1 MSFLATLA
9 FINHVSKSLSLILIY
24 FLATKDLILTKIVE
38 VQPKYVVVNMSA
50 HTIWFSQAHIPIN
63 EQAHCLELQPKDRQP
78 FHWSSKTEEKMTH
91 FSIEGATRGCAKFPL
106 SDAGSLNVENRMED
120 GTKVFFKITKRNDL
134 NSIFVIIEDMK
145 SAPYQID
152 NQLPDMVISYCQI
165 GTKNADDIELCN

>member
-1 MSFLATLA
+1 
-9 FINHVSKSLSLILIY
+9 
-24 FLATKDLILTKIVE
+24 
-38 VQPKYVVVNMSA
+38 
-50 HTIWFSQAHIPIN
+50 
-63 EQAHCLELQPKDRQP
+63 
-78 FHWSSKTEEKMTH
+78 MTH
-91 FSIEGATRGCAKFPL
+91 FSIEGATRGCAKFSL